1 MHIDVWR
8 AFVLVLVLVALEESD
23 FSDLIRCDLI
33 RRGCAFERRAH
44 QPPKAS
50 FLEDDDNNEDET
62 APRGGVTTFN
72 AEARIK
78 FPLNPA

>member
-44 QPPKAS
+44 QPRKAT
-50 FLEDDDNNEDET
+50 FLEEDDENEDET
-62 APRGGVTTFN
+62 APRGASPHSTRKREQN
-72 AEARIK
+72 SR
-78 FPLNPA
+78 